1 MSKITIA
8 IDGHSSTGKST
19 VAKQLAKHLGY
30 VYVDSGAMYR
40 AVTLYT
46 LNEKLIGEDFFNVE
60 KLVMQ
65 LHEIHISFQFNET
78 LGFAEVYLNGENVE
92 EQIRTLTVSS
102 FVSQVAAVPEVRHQM
117 VKQQQAMGKGKGV
130 VMDGRDIG
138 TVVFPFAELKL
149 FMTASAEIRAKRRYE
164 ELLARGEDV
173 NFEDVLQ
180 NVNERDYIDSNRAD
194 SPLIK
199 AEDAIE
205 IDNSSLSREQQFDKI
220 LELVNLALAQNK

>member
-1 MSKITIA
+1 
-8 IDGHSSTGKST
+8 
-19 VAKQLAKHLGY
+19 
-30 VYVDSGAMYR
+30 YR
-40 AVTLYT
+40 AVTLFA

-60 KLVMQ
+60 KLVGQ

-92 EQIRTLTVSS
+92 KQIRTLTVSS
-102 FVSQVAAVPEVRHQM
+102 FVSQVAAVPEVRYQM

-164 ELLARGEDV
+164 ELLARGEDID
-173 NFEDVLQ
+173 FEDVLQ
-180 NVNERDYIDSNRAD
+180 NVNERDYIDSHRAD

-205 IDNSSLSREQQFDKI
+205 
-220 LELVNLALAQNK
+220 